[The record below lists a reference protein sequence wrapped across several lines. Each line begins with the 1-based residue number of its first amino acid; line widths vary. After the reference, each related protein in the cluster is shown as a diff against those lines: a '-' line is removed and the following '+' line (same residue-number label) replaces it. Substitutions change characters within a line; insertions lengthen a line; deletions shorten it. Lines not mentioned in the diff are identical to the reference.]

1 MKRVTVS
8 VPDDVDTLVRQVAEA
23 EDKSMSE
30 IYAEAVEAHLREKRR
45 QQAVERVNAILER
58 TSVQLDA
65 VDELHRERDDSDR
78 SFPQAHE

>member
-8 VPDDVDTLVRQVAEA
+8 VPDDVDALVRRVAEA
-23 EDKSMSE
+23 EDKSMSQ

-45 QQAVERVNAILER
+45 QQAVERVSAILER
-58 TSVQLDA
+58 TSIQPEA
-65 VDELHRERDDSDR
+65 IDELRRERDASDR